1 MTPNS
6 DCKLYIRLTN
16 HFSKYIKYK
25 NFIGLDYQL
34 IIVNY
39 DKQPTLTNKCNL
51 TKKCYCMGKE
61 KNVPLLLVVK
71 GSIFPLICWYFLC
84 NLKFLYSFRIL
95 FLIANN
101 HSFTDRHLLLWWFKQ
116 KRVNFNVWS
125 RYYFRFSSG

>member
-39 DKQPTLTNKCNL
+39 DKQPNLTNKCNL

-84 NLKFLYSFRIL
+84 SLKFLYSFRIL

>member
-51 TKKCYCMGKE
+51 TKKCYCMGK
-61 KNVPLLLVVK
+61 KKCSSIIGRQGLNFSAYMLVFFMQ
-71 GSIFPLICWYFLC
+71 S
-84 NLKFLYSFRIL
+84 
-95 FLIANN
+95 
-101 HSFTDRHLLLWWFKQ
+101 
-116 KRVNFNVWS
+116 
-125 RYYFRFSSG
+125 